1 MNMVRSAFP
10 LIFLRE
16 NLEVVKRAIAR
27 VRVQGDRLLRT
38 LGIKTNDLNLIRVDA
53 KRAQVSS

>member
-1 MNMVRSAFP
+1 MCE
-10 LIFLRE
+10 FL
-16 NLEVVKRAIAR
+16 KMAIAL
-27 VRVQGDRLLRT
+27 QSHPGDRLLKT

>member
-1 MNMVRSAFP
+1 MDGVSA
-10 LIFLRE
+10 RE
-16 NLEVVKRAIAR
+16 IMKGVK
-27 VRVQGDRLLRT
+27 GDRLLKT

>member
-1 MNMVRSAFP
+1 MCGRGFRVWEGMCE
-10 LIFLRE
+10 FL
-16 NLEVVKRAIAR
+16 KMAIAWELI
-27 VRVQGDRLLRT
+27 QCDRLLRT